1 MEFSGKGTFTEIHTM
16 FEYANQKGL
25 IGLGIP
31 PIHRDLHVVDV
42 GQRHF
47 QLPVE
52 EARARTQ
59 NSFNT
64 DRKHKSYWPS
74 TGVLSHIPSCRLRH

>member
-52 EARARTQ
+52 KQGHGLRI
-59 NSFNT
+59 
-64 DRKHKSYWPS
+64 PS
-74 TGVLSHIPSCRLRH
+74 TRTENTRATGRALVY

>member
-1 MEFSGKGTFTEIHTM
+1 MWRFQERGNTEIHTM

-25 IGLGIP
+25 VGLSIP
-31 PIHRDLHVVDV
+31 PVHWNLHVVDV

-52 EARARTQ
+52 ERADSEFLQQTENNVRA
-59 NSFNT
+59 
-64 DRKHKSYWPS
+64 
-74 TGVLSHIPSCRLRH
+74 TGQTLVLSHMPSCKLRH